1 MDTVKAAY
9 LEDGEG
15 DSDDVRDSLRYLDT
29 DVIGLEVGDE
39 VTHWMIPIAGAVTRC
54 SREAALYLDTLV
66 YPNLRDPVLRLQL
79 GKGLGHSVYA
89 RDTAGKYRP
98 LASNRPTVYSQS

>member
-1 MDTVKAAY
+1 MKAVKAAY

-15 DSDDVRDSLRYLDT
+15 DSDDVRDSLRYLDSIP

-54 SREAALYLDTLV
+54 SREAALYLDT
-66 YPNLRDPVLRLQL
+66 
-79 GKGLGHSVYA
+79 
-89 RDTAGKYRP
+89 
-98 LASNRPTVYSQS
+98 